1 MFRFTNFVR
10 PDETIREVRQR
21 HPETEEVFDRY
32 GLRTV
37 CYDCSVEQ
45 IAIKVGVPVVELL
58 LELDQAIHNAS
69 HVAA

>member
-10 PDETIREVRQR
+10 PGQTIREVRQM

-32 GLRTV
+32 GIRAV

-45 IAIKVGVPVVELL
+45 IAIKVGVPVVDLL
-58 LELDQAIHNAS
+58 LELDQAVYRAT

>member
-21 HPETEEVFDRY
+21 HPETEEVFDRH

-45 IAIKVGVPVVELL
+45 IALKVGVPVVDLL
-58 LELDQAIHNAS
+58 LELDQAIYSAN